1 LPDNKFESTKLK
13 FPIIFAHRGANSFA
27 PENSIPA
34 FEKALDLGCDGVELD
49 VRLCGSGEV
58 VVFHDRFTHR
68 LTGYHGN
75 IQKLRYQKIKKLSL
89 GALQE
94 KIPTLDEVLELLHR
108 KVLIN
113 IDVKKDLFSKN
124 DFEERIIRILKK
136 HNLKNNII
144 ISSFNPRV
152 LKKISVLFPG
162 LPSGYIF
169 RNKSSMVLLN
179 GHPVNS
185 LHARYQI
192 LDKKYISNLTHRA
205 NDIYA
210 WTVDEVKS
218 MLEQIQNGIHGIIS
232 NRPELFL
239 QMKEKILNEK
249 ISINQLVAEYT

>member
-1 LPDNKFESTKLK
+1 LK
-13 FPIIFAHRGANSFA
+13 FPIIFAHRGANYFA

-34 FEKALDLGCDGVELD
+34 FEKALNLGCDGVELD

-75 IQKLRYQKIKKLSL
+75 IHKLSYSKIQKLGL
-89 GALQE
+89 GKEKE
-94 KIPTLDEVLELLHR
+94 KIPTLDEILELLNR

-113 IDVKKDLFSKN
+113 IDVKKDFFSKA
-124 DFEERIIRILKK
+124 DIEEKIIRHLKT
-136 HNLKNNII
+136 HNLKENII
-144 ISSFNPRV
+144 ISSFNPMV
-152 LKKISVLFPG
+152 LKKISSLYPG
-162 LPSGYIF
+162 ISSGYIF
-169 RNKSSMVLLN
+169 RNKSSMVFLN
-179 GHPVNS
+179 GHPVQS

-192 LDKKYISNLTHRA
+192 LDQKYIRSLTNRA

-210 WTVDEVKS
+210 WTVDEVKN

-239 QMKEKILNEK
+239 QIKEKIIREN
-249 ISINQLVAEYT
+249 ININQLVTEII

>member
-1 LPDNKFESTKLK
+1 MK
-13 FPIIFAHRGANSFA
+13 FPIIFAHRGANYFA

-34 FEKALDLGCDGVELD
+34 FEKALNLGCDGVELD

-68 LTGYHGN
+68 LTGYYGN
-75 IQKLRYQKIKKLSL
+75 IHNLSLSKIQKLGL
-89 GALQE
+89 GHTRE
-94 KIPTLDEVLELLHR
+94 KIPTLDEILELLNR

-113 IDVKKDLFSKN
+113 IDVKKDFFSKN
-124 DFEERIIRILKK
+124 DIEEKIIRRLKS
-136 HNLKNNII
+136 HNLKENII
-144 ISSFNPRV
+144 ISSFNPGV
-152 LKKISVLFPG
+152 LKKFARLYPDISN
-162 LPSGYIF
+162 GYIF
-169 RNKSSMVLLN
+169 RNKSSMMFLN
-179 GHPVNS
+179 GHSVQS

-192 LDKKYISNLTHRA
+192 LDKKYIRNLTNRA

-239 QMKEKILNEK
+239 QIKEKILNEN
-249 ISINQLVAEYT
+249 ININQLVVEYT